1 VPSVRLPRKSAVPRV
16 RLPRESVVPCVRPFC
31 QPPLPLSRKARAI
44 PLFRTLSLFVVLTV
58 ATAAGDPCYL
68 ENPSCLLSGSFE
80 SASCVMSGCTMTD
93 EGPSTSTRKR
103 QRRAGLPDDES
114 FRTRMSKVAHLH
126 PTPVKG
132 NIIHCTTLT
141 RSYNN
146 VSHVLIAD
154 GNQLLQFSSE
164 VLGSALLQLNLDAP
178 NFHTASVFLHGCSLP
193 SGVFRPQL
201 DPHLPLRAQAI
212 IEAAGR
218 ICALDPPVF
227 KFATRPA
234 QEDPGDSGDEGPMD
248 KEVLSPFSEEE
259 TILIQAQLTQ
269 H

>member
-1 VPSVRLPRKSAVPRV
+1 
-16 RLPRESVVPCVRPFC
+16 
-31 QPPLPLSRKARAI
+31 
-44 PLFRTLSLFVVLTV
+44 VLTV